1 MSETRSRLQAIKKDL
16 GPAWSAFFLRHGR
29 FTPIQEAAMP
39 AILAGRNVVVAAPTA
54 GGKTE
59 AAIAPLAARKR
70 SGADSGWTLVVSPT
84 RALVNDLYR
93 RLLEPLAQI
102 GLRLARR
109 TGDHP
114 SFDAKSPG
122 DFVITTPESLDALL
136 GRTPKSFAS
145 TSSMVIDELHLF
157 DGTPRG
163 DQLRILC
170 RRVDRVRR
178 RAIERGDQDGE
189 PVQFVAL
196 SATLNDPLASA
207 RRYFTDPVLAT
218 AGEGREIEADY
229 VPMSSPS
236 DILTYLRACAP
247 VPRKVLVFTR
257 SRREA
262 EAIAAALHGCL
273 PYAPNTF
280 VHHGSLS
287 KGQREDVERRFEAAP
302 AGVCVATTTLELG
315 IDIGDIDLVFLVR
328 PPHSIS
334 SLLQRVGRG
343 CRRAG
348 NRTPAACAYVDDG
361 DRLWFEAAVAGA
373 QRGDVEPIRSVF
385 RPSVVLQQM
394 ASYMKQRSGTM
405 EASTLRS
412 LFEDLG
418 GQDDTVVQCL
428 LSRLAELPSRDFVHV
443 QPAGRLSP
451 GEQMLE
457 LHESSRLFANFSSNP
472 GVDEVRDRTTGA
484 LLGHANI
491 ERDTAQIAF
500 AGASRKVVSARGRR
514 VEVEGGGSEGP
525 AELPRFPARAA
536 PVSGHLCGVVR
547 KHLGIGERQV
557 PKLRLPGGEL
567 AYFWFLGSFEARL
580 AAESLGLSGKATPI
594 VYASHED
601 LSASDFGFSQERME
615 DAARESWAAL
625 EHQLEAGAPT
635 FKDLLPDEVRRE
647 WVALTA
653 RGTGLWAWS
662 ARVELL
668 APDRETATRLRALL

>member
-1 MSETRSRLQAIKKDL
+1 MSEKRARLQAIKKDL

-29 FTPIQEAAMP
+29 FTAIQEAAIP
-39 AILAGRNVVVAAPTA
+39 EILMGRNVVVAAPTA

-70 SGADSGWTLVVSPT
+70 SGADDGWTLVVSPT

-93 RLLEPLAQI
+93 RLLEPLEQM
-102 GLRLARR
+102 GLSLARR

-136 GRTPKSFAS
+136 GRTPASFTM

-170 RRVDRVRR
+170 RRVDRVRK
-178 RAIERGDQDGE
+178 RAVERGDQVGG

-196 SATLNDPLASA
+196 SATLNDPLASGG
-207 RRYFTDPVLAT
+207 RYFRDPVLAT
-218 AGEGREIEADY
+218 AGDGREIEADY
-229 VPMSSPS
+229 VSMASPN
-236 DILTYLRACAP
+236 DILAYLRACSP
-247 VPRKVLVFTR
+247 TPRKVLVFTR

-262 EAIAAALHGCL
+262 EAIGAALHGCA

-287 KGQREDVERRFEAAP
+287 KGQREDVERRFEGAP

-361 DRLWFEAAVAGA
+361 DQLWFEAAIGGA

-385 RPSVVLQQM
+385 RPSVVLQQL
-394 ASYMKQRSGTM
+394 ASYMKQRGGTI
-405 EASTLRS
+405 EVSVLRS
-412 LFEDLG
+412 LFEGLAEE
-418 GQDDTVVQCL
+418 DDTIVNGV
-428 LSRLAELPSRDFVHV
+428 LSRLAQLPSADFVHI
-443 QPAGRLSP
+443 QPGGQLRAG
-451 GEQMLE
+451 EEMLE
-457 LHESSRLFANFSSNP
+457 LHESTGLFANFSSNP
-472 GVDEVRDRTTGA
+472 GSHEIRDRTTGA
-484 LLGHANI
+484 LLGHA
-491 ERDTAQIAF
+491 DVDQGTDQIAF
-500 AGASRKVVSARGRR
+500 AGSSRKVVGATGQRI
-514 VEVEGGGSEGP
+514 EVQSGPSDRP
-525 AELPRFPARAA
+525 AELPRFPAKAA

-547 KHLGIGERQV
+547 EHLGLGPGQV
-557 PKLRLPGGEL
+557 PCLRLPAGDL
-567 AYFWFLGSFEARL
+567 AHFWFLGSFEAKL
-580 AAESLGLSGKATPI
+580 AAQSLGLAGRATPI
-594 VYASHED
+594 LCSSHQR
-601 LSASDFGFSQERME
+601 LSADDFAFSQDRME
-615 DAARESWAAL
+615 DAAREIWTDL
-625 EHQLEAGAPT
+625 ERLLEAGSPT
-635 FKDLLPDEVRRE
+635 FRNLVPDEARQE
-647 WVALTA
+647 WVAL
-653 RGTGLWAWS
+653 S
-662 ARVELL
+662 AR
-668 APDRETATRLRALL
+668 RTRLWEWTSRVEVIEPGEDMASQLRLLL